1 MFRVV
6 IAYALFVSGTYSQ
19 SKLWYDKFIKYID
32 RPDGLSVSIVIHQ
45 KQFESSV
52 IDTGLIEIK
61 DSDKYILDFSDETVH
76 VDNDIIKTW
85 NKKDSQL
92 IIDRRIK
99 GDIAIFDLFNKDFK
113 EMTLGVT
120 TMQNEIIIIGFDI
133 PKMGYKGTISMLSS
147 GKPKEIKIIYGPE
160 QSISLEVNKLKIGGL
175 TLYNRFNPQNV
186 EIIDLRE

>member
-1 MFRVV
+1 MFRIV
-6 IAYALFVSGTYSQ
+6 IFCALFVNQAYSQ
-19 SKLWYDKFIKYID
+19 SKVWYDKFIKYID
-32 RPDGLSVSIVIHQ
+32 RPDGVSVSIVIHQ
-45 KQFESSV
+45 KQFESSI

-61 DSDKYILDFSDETVH
+61 AKDKYILDFSNESVY

-85 NKKDSQL
+85 NKKDGQL

-113 EMTLGVT
+113 EMILGST
-120 TMQNEIIIIGFDI
+120 TIQNEIIMIDFDI

-147 GKPKEIKIIYGPE
+147 GEPKEIKIIYGPE
-160 QSISLEVNKLKIGGL
+160 QTVLLEVNKIKIGGL
-175 TLYNRFNPQNV
+175 TLYNGFNPQNV

>member
-61 DSDKYILDFSDETVH
+61 DSDKYILDFSYETVH

-113 EMTLGVT
+113 EMTLGAT
-120 TMQNEIIIIGFDI
+120 TIQNEIIMIDFNI
-133 PKMGYKGTISMLSS
+133 PKMGYKLSL
-147 GKPKEIKIIYGPE
+147 IHI
-160 QSISLEVNKLKIGGL
+160 
-175 TLYNRFNPQNV
+175 
-186 EIIDLRE
+186 

>member
-113 EMTLGVT
+113 EMTLGAT
-120 TMQNEIIIIGFDI
+120 TIQNEIIMIDFDI

-147 GKPKEIKIIYGPE
+147 GEPKEIKIIYGPE
-160 QSISLEVNKLKIGGL
+160 QSVSLEVNKLKIGGL

>member
-1 MFRVV
+1 MFR
-6 IAYALFVSGTYSQ
+6 IAILCALLFNGVYSQ
-19 SKLWYDKFIKYID
+19 SKVWYDKFIKYID
-32 RPDGLSVSIVIHQ
+32 RPDGISVSIVIHQ
-45 KQFESSV
+45 KQFESSI

-61 DSDKYILDFSDETVH
+61 AKDKYILDFSDETVY

-85 NKKDSQL
+85 NKKDGQL

-113 EMTLGVT
+113 EMTLGAT
-120 TMQNEIIIIGFDI
+120 TIQNEIIMIDFNI

-160 QSISLEVNKLKIGGL
+160 QTVLLEVNKIKIGGL
-175 TLYNRFNPQNV
+175 ALYNRFNPQNV

>member
-113 EMTLGVT
+113 EMTLGAT
-120 TMQNEIIIIGFDI
+120 TIQNEIIMIDFNI
-133 PKMGYKGTISMLSS
+133 PKMGYKGRLSMLKS
-147 GKPKEIKIIYGPE
+147 GEPKEIKIIYGPE
-160 QSISLEVNKLKIGGL
+160 QSVSLEVNKLKIGGL

>member
-6 IAYALFVSGTYSQ
+6 IAYALFISGTYSQ

-85 NKKDSQL
+85 NKKDDQL

-113 EMTLGVT
+113 EMTLGAT
-120 TMQNEIIIIGFDI
+120 TIQNEIIMIDFNIS
-133 PKMGYKGTISMLSS
+133 KMGYKGTLSMLKS
-147 GKPKEIKIIYGPE
+147 GEPKEIKIIYGPE
-160 QSISLEVNKLKIGGL
+160 QSVSLEVNKLKIGGL
-175 TLYNRFNPQNV
+175 TLYNSFNPQNV
-186 EIIDLRE
+186 EIIDLR

>member
-1 MFRVV
+1 MFRIV
-6 IAYALFVSGTYSQ
+6 IFYALFANEVYSQ
-19 SKLWYDKFIKYID
+19 SKIWYDKFIKYID
-32 RPDGLSVSIVIHQ
+32 RPDGVSVSIVIHQ

-61 DSDKYILDFSDETVH
+61 ASDKYIIDFSDETVH

-85 NKKDSQL
+85 NKKDGQL

-113 EMTLGVT
+113 EMILGST
-120 TMQNEIIIIGFDI
+120 TIQNEIIMIDFDI
-133 PKMGYKGTISMLSS
+133 PKMGYKGTISILSS
-147 GKPKEIKIIYGPE
+147 GEPKEIKIIYGPE
-160 QSISLEVNKLKIGGL
+160 QTVLLVVNKIKIGGL

>member
-1 MFRVV
+1 M
-6 IAYALFVSGTYSQ
+6 
-19 SKLWYDKFIKYID
+19 
-32 RPDGLSVSIVIHQ
+32 
-45 KQFESSV
+45 
-52 IDTGLIEIK
+52 
-61 DSDKYILDFSDETVH
+61 H

-113 EMTLGVT
+113 EMTLEAT
-120 TMQNEIIIIGFDI
+120 TIQNEIIMIDFNIS
-133 PKMGYKGTISMLSS
+133 KMGYKGTLSMLKS
-147 GKPKEIKIIYGPE
+147 GEPKEIKIIYGPE
-160 QSISLEVNKLKIGGL
+160 QSVSLEVNKLKIGGL

>member
-61 DSDKYILDFSDETVH
+61 DSDKYIIDFSDETVH

-113 EMTLGVT
+113 EMTLGAT
-120 TMQNEIIIIGFDI
+120 TIQNEIIMIDFNIS
-133 PKMGYKGTISMLSS
+133 KMGYKGTLSMLKS
-147 GKPKEIKIIYGPE
+147 GEPKEIKIIYGPE
-160 QSISLEVNKLKIGGL
+160 QSVSLEVNKLKIGGL
-175 TLYNRFNPQNV
+175 TLYNSFNPQNI

>member
-1 MFRVV
+1 MFR
-6 IAYALFVSGTYSQ
+6 IAIFYALFINGAYSQ
-19 SKLWYDKFIKYID
+19 SKVWYDKFIKYID
-32 RPDGLSVSIVIHQ
+32 RPDGISVSIVIHQ
-45 KQFESSV
+45 KQFESSI

-61 DSDKYILDFSDETVH
+61 AKDKYILDFSDESVY

-85 NKKDSQL
+85 NKKDGQL

-113 EMTLGVT
+113 EMTLGAT
-120 TMQNEIIIIGFDI
+120 AIQNEIIIIDFDI

-147 GKPKEIKIIYGPE
+147 GEPKEIKIIYGPE
-160 QSISLEVNKLKIGGL
+160 QTVSLGVNKITIGGL

>member
-85 NKKDSQL
+85 NKKDGQL

-113 EMTLGVT
+113 EMTLGAT
-120 TMQNEIIIIGFDI
+120 TIQNEIIMIDFNI
-133 PKMGYKGTISMLSS
+133 PKMGYKGRLSMLKS
-147 GKPKEIKIIYGPE
+147 GEPKEIKIIYGPE
-160 QSISLEVNKLKIGGL
+160 QSVSLEVNKLKIGGL

>member
-6 IAYALFVSGTYSQ
+6 IAYALFISGTYSQ

-113 EMTLGVT
+113 EMTLGAT
-120 TMQNEIIIIGFDI
+120 TIQNEIIMIDFNIS
-133 PKMGYKGTISMLSS
+133 KMGYKGTLSMLKS
-147 GKPKEIKIIYGPE
+147 GEPKEIKIIYGPE
-160 QSISLEVNKLKIGGL
+160 QSVSLEVNKLKIGGL

>member
-6 IAYALFVSGTYSQ
+6 IAYALFVNGAYSQ
-19 SKLWYDKFIKYID
+19 SKVWYDKFIKYID
-32 RPDGLSVSIVIHQ
+32 RPNGVSVSIVIHQ
-45 KQFESSV
+45 KQFESSI

-61 DSDKYILDFSDETVH
+61 ASDKYILDFSDETVH

-113 EMTLGVT
+113 EMTLGAT
-120 TMQNEIIIIGFDI
+120 TIQNEIIMIDFNI
-133 PKMGYKGTISMLSS
+133 PKMGYKGTLSMLKS
-147 GKPKEIKIIYGPE
+147 GEPKEIKIIYGPE
-160 QSISLEVNKLKIGGL
+160 QSVSLEVNKLKIGGL
-175 TLYNRFNPQNV
+175 TLYNSFNPQNV

>member
-113 EMTLGVT
+113 EMTLGAT
-120 TMQNEIIIIGFDI
+120 TIQNEIIMIDFNIS
-133 PKMGYKGTISMLSS
+133 KMGYKGTLSMLRS
-147 GKPKEIKIIYGPE
+147 GEPKEIKIIYGPE
-160 QSISLEVNKLKIGGL
+160 QSVSLEVNKLKIGGL

>member
-113 EMTLGVT
+113 EMTLEAT
-120 TMQNEIIIIGFDI
+120 TIQNEIIMIDFNIS
-133 PKMGYKGTISMLSS
+133 KMGYKGTLSMLKS
-147 GKPKEIKIIYGPE
+147 GEPKEIKIIYGPE
-160 QSISLEVNKLKIGGL
+160 QSVSLEVNKLKIGGL

>member
-6 IAYALFVSGTYSQ
+6 IAYALFISGTYSQ

-113 EMTLGVT
+113 EMTLGAT
-120 TMQNEIIIIGFDI
+120 TIQNEIIMIDFNIS
-133 PKMGYKGTISMLSS
+133 KMGYKGTLSMLKS
-147 GKPKEIKIIYGPE
+147 GEPKEIKIIYGPE
-160 QSISLEVNKLKIGGL
+160 QSVSLEVNKLKIGGL
-175 TLYNRFNPQNV
+175 TLYNSFNPQNV
-186 EIIDLRE
+186 EIKDLRE

>member
-1 MFRVV
+1 MFRVIIV
-6 IAYALFVSGTYSQ
+6 YTLFVSGAYSQ
-19 SKLWYDKFIKYID
+19 SNVWYDKFIKYID
-32 RPDGLSVSIVIHQ
+32 RPNGVSVSIVIHQ

-61 DSDKYILDFSDETVH
+61 ASDKYIIDFSDETVH

-85 NKKDSQL
+85 NKKDGQL

-99 GDIAIFDLFNKDFK
+99 GDISIFDLFNKDFK
-113 EMTLGVT
+113 EMTLGT
-120 TMQNEIIIIGFDI
+120 TKIQNEIIMIDFNI
-133 PKMGYKGTISMLSS
+133 PKMGYKGTLSMLKS

-160 QSISLEVNKLKIGGL
+160 QSVSLEVNKLIIGGL
-175 TLYNRFNPQNV
+175 TLYDRFNPQNV

>member
-45 KQFESSV
+45 KQFESSI

-61 DSDKYILDFSDETVH
+61 ASDKYILDFSDETVH

-85 NKKDSQL
+85 NKKDDQL

-113 EMTLGVT
+113 EMTLGAT
-120 TMQNEIIIIGFDI
+120 TIQNEIIMIDFNIS
-133 PKMGYKGTISMLSS
+133 KMGYKGTLSMLKS
-147 GKPKEIKIIYGPE
+147 GEPKEIKIIYGPE
-160 QSISLEVNKLKIGGL
+160 QSVSLEVNKLKIGGL
-175 TLYNRFNPQNV
+175 TLYNSFNPQNV

>member
-6 IAYALFVSGTYSQ
+6 IAYALFISGTYSQ

-45 KQFESSV
+45 KQFESSI

-85 NKKDSQL
+85 NKRESQL

-113 EMTLGVT
+113 EMTLGAT
-120 TMQNEIIIIGFDI
+120 TIQNEIIMIDFNIS
-133 PKMGYKGTISMLSS
+133 KMGYKGTLSMLKS
-147 GKPKEIKIIYGPE
+147 GEPKEIKII
-160 QSISLEVNKLKIGGL
+160 
-175 TLYNRFNPQNV
+175 
-186 EIIDLRE
+186 

>member
-45 KQFESSV
+45 KQFESSI

-61 DSDKYILDFSDETVH
+61 ASDKYILDFSDETVH

-85 NKKDSQL
+85 NKRESQL

-113 EMTLGVT
+113 EMTLGAT
-120 TMQNEIIIIGFDI
+120 TIQNEIIMIDFNI
-133 PKMGYKGTISMLSS
+133 PKMGYKGTLSMLKS
-147 GKPKEIKIIYGPE
+147 GEPKEIKIIYGPE
-160 QSISLEVNKLKIGGL
+160 QSVSLEVNKLKIGGL